1 MLDSSSWNWTEP
13 AEPSP
18 GPPAQTRKFEVVHL
32 GGAASA
38 VLAVLAV
45 LAVCAAGWPGAARA
59 TAGIRMAA
67 PMAPATALTRRAVR
81 LVRFMVAPV
90 SGRAELAPL
99 RQSVRPRGC
108 GFFMITTVLPR
119 RFAADRS
126 RSWSARAVRPVCGLR
141 RLC

>member
-32 GGAASA
+32 GGAAVAAS
-38 VLAVLAV
+38 AVLAV

-81 LVRFMVAPV
+81 LGGVMGGSRFWSGGAGTFKTVGQATGLRLFHDHDRVA
-90 SGRAELAPL
+90 
-99 RQSVRPRGC
+99 
-108 GFFMITTVLPR
+108 
-119 RFAADRS
+119 AA
-126 RSWSARAVRPVCGLR
+126 VCGR
-141 RLC
+141 SVTIMECAGCAA